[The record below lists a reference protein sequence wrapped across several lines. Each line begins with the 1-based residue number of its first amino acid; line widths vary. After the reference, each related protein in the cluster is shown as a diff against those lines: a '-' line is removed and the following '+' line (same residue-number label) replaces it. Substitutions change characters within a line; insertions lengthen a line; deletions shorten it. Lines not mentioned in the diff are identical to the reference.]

1 MKIKIFCLFFCLTI
15 GQVTL
20 AQKKIEGVVTDKNNS
35 PLLGA
40 SVILKGTTNGTQT
53 DFDGNFSLNAK
64 KGEILVVQYLGYSTK
79 EIQVTTETKYKIVLE
94 EEQNSL
100 SEIVVV
106 GYGTRKKT
114 VLTSSVVSIKGEELA
129 KEPVLNATQ
138 ALQGKAAG
146 VQIIASDAPGQASKV
161 IIRGLGTVL
170 GNENPLYVVD
180 GILTDNINNIN
191 TSDIATMNVLKDAS
205 ALAIYGNR
213 ASNGVLI
220 ITTKKGKKG
229 KIKLT
234 FDTFTGARSIL
245 NKVKLANSNEFITYS
260 NEAILRD
267 LQRDDDATNDNDK
280 SDFILSGQPYNTNW
294 LDAITRVGRVSN
306 YNISASG
313 GSEKIRGFFSAG
325 FNKEEGILIGN
336 DFNRLTLRSNIDYE
350 LNSKLNFS
358 NSINVQLAN
367 SVPKNFNAFT
377 TAYKQSPTIPIRDKN
392 GAYGSSIGIN
402 NVGNPVKDLDF
413 QDEKQRYF
421 KVQGTF
427 KVNYKILESLSYTS
441 AFSIETEYARFHT
454 FEDRLGSFLANN
466 PSNSEQLYFNGNAD
480 REKTFLSVRHTNKYH
495 WFIDNYLTYNKTFND
510 IHNFNATIG
519 TSSEEDRS
527 EELLG
532 TAINVPLNKNLRYN
546 LNNGDNNETR
556 NSSGGFSPYKRLNSY
571 FARINY
577 DYKNKY
583 LLGASFRRDGSSQF
597 KKDFKFGNFY
607 AISAGWIVTK
617 EKFMED
623 SFFDKLKLRAG
634 YGEVGNQNV
643 PLQIVTLSTGDG
655 GFYPF
660 GANQNLNQ
668 GTTISSTLAENLSW
682 ETTKELNF
690 GAEFTLFDYKLSG
703 EVDFYIKKTSNAILQ
718 IKLPD
723 VFGIDPYLD
732 HIGEIEN
739 KGIETTL
746 NWQDEINDNL
756 KYNVGLNFAL
766 NKNKLT
772 KVTNPYFNES
782 IGGYLG
788 NGQYTKR
795 VRVGQPV
802 GSFFLYDVIGI
813 DDKGEFV
820 YDDVNNNGIT
830 DEGDRKFMG
839 SFIPKY
845 NIGFNFGFN
854 YKNFDLAVDT
864 YTSLGAKVYN
874 GKRAQR
880 FGNENIEQSVFNN
893 RWTSGRP
900 SNTGRRAFNEVPLSS
915 NYYLESADFF
925 RVNNITLGYTLKE
938 NTTSF
943 FNRVRI
949 YATAKNPFI
958 VKKFSGFTAELPG
971 GALYNAGIEL
981 SAYPT
986 LRSFFIGINTS
997 F

>member
-1 MKIKIFCLFFCLTI
+1 M
-15 GQVTL
+15 
-20 AQKKIEGVVTDKNNS
+20 EGVVTDKNS
-35 PLLGA
+35 IPLPGA
-40 SVILKGTTNGTQT
+40 SIIVKGTTTGVQT
-53 DFDGNFSLNAK
+53 DFDGNFSLKAK
-64 KGEILVVQYLGYSTK
+64 NGEVIVVQYLGYATR
-79 EIQVTTETKYKIVLE
+79 EVLITTETKYKIILQ

-106 GYGTRKKT
+106 GYGTRKKA

-129 KEPVLNATQ
+129 NEPVLNATQ

-234 FDTFTGARSIL
+234 FDTFTGARTIL
-245 NKVKLANSNEFITYS
+245 SNVKLANSNEFITYS

-267 LQRDDDATNDNDK
+267 LQRDGDPTNDNDK

-325 FNKEEGILIGN
+325 FNKEEGILKGN
-336 DFNRLTLRSNIDYE
+336 DFSRLTLRSNIDYD
-350 LNSKLNFS
+350 LNSKLKFS

-367 SVPKNFNAFT
+367 SVPKSFGAFT
-377 TAYKQSPTIPIRDKN
+377 TAYKQSPIVPIRDEN

-421 KVQGTF
+421 KVQGSF
-427 KVNYKILESLSYTS
+427 KVDYKILESLSYTS
-441 AFSIETEYARFHT
+441 AFSIETEYARFHN
-454 FEDRLGSFLANN
+454 FQDRLGSFLANN

-480 REKTFLSVRHTNKYH
+480 REKTFLSVTHTNFYH
-495 WFIDNYLTYNKTFND
+495 WFIDNYLTYTKTFNEV
-510 IHNFNATIG
+510 HNVNATLG
-519 TSSEEDRS
+519 MSSEEDRS
-527 EELLG
+527 EFLSG
-532 TAINVPLNKNLRYN
+532 SAVNVPTNNSLRYN
-546 LNNGDNNETR
+546 LSTGDDNETR
-556 NSSGGFSPYKRLNSY
+556 SSSGGFSPHKRLSSY
-571 FARINY
+571 FARVNY
-577 DYKNKY
+577 DYDNKY
-583 LLGASFRRDGSSQF
+583 LLSASYRRDGSSQF
-597 KKDFKFGNFY
+597 KKGFKFGNFY
-607 AISAGWIVTK
+607 AVSAGWVLTN
-617 EKFMED
+617 EAFMKNS
-623 SFFDKLKLRAG
+623 SFNKLKLRAG
-634 YGEVGNQNV
+634 YGELGNQNV
-643 PLQIVTLSTGDG
+643 PLQIVTLSTGAG

-746 NWQDEINDNL
+746 NWQDEINENL

-782 IGGYLG
+782 IGGDLG

-795 VRVGQPV
+795 VRVDQPI

-845 NIGFNFGFN
+845 NIGFNFGLN
-854 YKNFDLAVDT
+854 YRNFDLAVDT

-874 GKRAQR
+874 GKKAQR

-900 SNTGRRAFNEVPLSS
+900 SNTGSRAFNEVPLSS

-925 RVNNITLGYTLKE
+925 RINNITLGYTLKE
-938 NTTSF
+938 NTTNF

-949 YATAKNPFI
+949 YATAKNPLI
-958 VKKFSGFTAELPG
+958 IKKFSGFTPELPG
-971 GALYNAGIEL
+971 GALGNAGIEL
-981 SAYPT
+981 GAYPT